1 MGRSNRVWS
10 SAPQPWLA
18 KHPCPDLAFSSR
30 IVLLI
35 SACLSANKIN
45 TFYKTQFQIFRQLS
59 LPVTCQFIALS
70 PPTSALLIP
79 SFRSKWLLLFFLFTA
94 LAKRRTLLGNLFFPK
109 NGTLACEIIW
119 LYRKKGKKKKKG
131 EKKKTF
137 PQHFQYFC
145 PTEREGGGRG
155 GKEGWIPHLL
165 KKWQN
170 KYIH

>member
-119 LYRKKGKKKKKG
+119 LYRKKGKKKKG
-131 EKKKTF
+131 EKKNHSHNISSISVPLKGKGG
-137 PQHFQYFC
+137 
-145 PTEREGGGRG
+145 EGGEGRLDSSLV
-155 GKEGWIPHLL
+155 EEVAE
-165 KKWQN
+165 
-170 KYIH
+170 

>member
-10 SAPQPWLA
+10 SALQPWLA
-18 KHPCPDLAFSSR
+18 KHPCPDLAFSSG

-119 LYRKKGKKKKKG
+119 LYRKKGKKKK
-131 EKKKTF
+131 EKKKKTIPTTF
-137 PQHFQYFC
+137 PVFLSHWK
-145 PTEREGGGRG
+145 GRG
-155 GKEGWIPHLL
+155 GKGGKGRLDSSLVEEVAE
-165 KKWQN
+165 
-170 KYIH
+170 